1 MQFVVS
7 RSRPHLSA
15 LGICV
20 FIQPCGL
27 SQRQIEG
34 GKEGVA
40 TMKVLRALCF
50 VLIAPGFLWAQSSPQ
65 KTDSPTNDSD
75 VAAELKAVREALSE
89 TQKQMASQEQALR
102 QALSQTQKQMAAQQQ
117 EIEALKSQSRA
128 ELTASVGNEQPA
140 RLVDVYAPA
149 TVSSNPG
156 PVDSVHG
163 PGIVQP
169 LPQAAGQK
177 DESPL
182 SYKIGSADIKLG
194 GFVDIENIFRTTNT
208 QNNIAT
214 NFAAIPFSNTPQ
226 GQLTEYRL
234 TAQFS
239 RFSIQVTDKFGA
251 NDVNAYC
258 EADFSGNDAT
268 NVYQTVNGHTLRM
281 RLCFMD
287 LKRGKWEILGG
298 QTWSWLT
305 PNRSGIGPSP
315 ADLAITYNEDQNIGV
330 GLPYTRA
337 AEFRV
342 AYHLNDHLA
351 FGVGIE
357 DPNQFIGTF
366 VALPSAFAST
376 VGTQFDNG
384 SQVGTPNLFP
394 DIIPKIAYDTRIAG
408 RHFHLE
414 AVGLVTGVR
423 STVKPIGDTTFASHS
438 SVGGGGSIA
447 SNFTLFR
454 NFLLLGN
461 AFWSD
466 GGGRYLVADGP
477 QLVIRPNAA
486 GTDIAPSLVH
496 AGAGSVGFE
505 WIASPKSAF
514 AVYYG
519 ADYFGR
525 NFFVDTTNTTTPGTI
540 IGYGGPGSPNTNN
553 RAIQQITFDWLQTFW
568 KSNTHGALQYY
579 TQYSYLTRAPWFVA
593 PDNPKNAHLS
603 MVYAGIRYVLPSTSG
618 FVLREPYPESK

>member
-1 MQFVVS
+1 MS
-7 RSRPHLSA
+7 
-15 LGICV
+15 
-20 FIQPCGL
+20 
-27 SQRQIEG
+27 
-34 GKEGVA
+34 
-40 TMKVLRALCF
+40 VLRALCF
-50 VLIAPGFLWAQSSPQ
+50 VLMAPGFLWAQASPP
-65 KTDSPTNDSD
+65 KTDSSTNDSE
-75 VAAELKAVREALSE
+75 VAAELKAVREALSQ

-102 QALSQTQKQMAAQQQ
+102 EALSQTQKQMAAQQQ

-128 ELTASVGNEQPA
+128 EQTALARNEQPA
-140 RLVDVYAPA
+140 RLVDVSAPA
-149 TVSSNPG
+149 TVSSSLE
-156 PVDSVHG
+156 PVDSGVHG
-163 PGIVQP
+163 TGVVQP
-169 LPQAAGQK
+169 LTQAEGQK
-177 DESPL
+177 GESPL
-182 SYKIGSADIKLG
+182 SFKIGSADIRLG
-194 GFVDIENIFRTTNT
+194 GFVDVEDIFRTTNT

-214 NFAAIPFSNTPQ
+214 NFAAIPFSNTTQ
-226 GQLTEYRL
+226 GQLSEYRL

-251 NDVNAYC
+251 NNVTGYC

-305 PNRSGIGPSP
+305 PNRSGIGPNP

-337 AEFRV
+337 AEFRI

-357 DPNQFIGTF
+357 DPNQYIGSS
-366 VALPSAFAST
+366 VALPTAFAST

-394 DIIPKIAYDTRIAG
+394 DIIPKVAYDTRIAG
-408 RHFHLE
+408 RHFHVE
-414 AVGLVTGVR
+414 AVGLVTGAR
-423 STVKPIGDTTFASHS
+423 STLKPVGETTFTSHS
-438 SVGGGGSIA
+438 TVGGGGSIA
-447 SNFTLFR
+447 ANFTLFR

-486 GTDIAPSLVH
+486 GTDISPSLVH
-496 AGAGSVGFE
+496 SGATSVGFE
-505 WIASPKSAF
+505 WIASPRSAF

-525 NFFVDTTNTTTPGTI
+525 NFFPDTTNTTTPGTI
-540 IGYGGPGSPNTNN
+540 IGYGGPGSPSTNN
-553 RAIQQITFDWLQTFW
+553 RAIQQVTFDWLQTFW
-568 KSNTHGALQYY
+568 KSDMHGALQYY
-579 TQYSYLTRAPWFVA
+579 TQYSYLTRAPWFVDSGA
-593 PDNPKNAHLS
+593 PKDAHLS

-618 FVLREPYPESK
+618 FVLRVPYPESK

>member
-1 MQFVVS
+1 
-7 RSRPHLSA
+7 
-15 LGICV
+15 
-20 FIQPCGL
+20 
-27 SQRQIEG
+27 
-34 GKEGVA
+34 
-40 TMKVLRALCF
+40 MKVLRALCF
-50 VLIAPGFLWAQSSPQ
+50 VLMAPGFLWAQSDAQ
-65 KTDSPTNDSD
+65 KTGSSANDT
-75 VAAELKAVREALSE
+75 ELAVEV
-89 TQKQMASQEQALR
+89 KALR
-102 QALSQTQKQMAAQQQ
+102 EALSQTQKQMAAQQQ

-128 ELTASVGNEQPA
+128 AQTASVTNDQPA
-140 RLVDVYAPA
+140 RLVEVSAPA
-149 TVSSNPG
+149 AGSSNLG
-156 PVDSVHG
+156 PVDSGVHV
-163 PGIVQP
+163 PGVVQP
-169 LPQAAGQK
+169 LPQAEGQK
-177 DESPL
+177 ESPL
-182 SYKIGSADIKLG
+182 SFKIGSADIRLG

-214 NFAAIPFSNTPQ
+214 NYAAIPFNNTPQ
-226 GQLTEYRL
+226 GQLSEYRL

-251 NDVNAYC
+251 NNVTAYC

-268 NVYQTVNGHTLRM
+268 NVYQTVNGHTLRL
-281 RLCFMD
+281 RLCFFD

-305 PNRSGIGPSP
+305 PNRSGVGPSP
-315 ADLAITYNEDQNIGV
+315 SDLAITYNEDQNIGP

-357 DPNQFIGTF
+357 DPNQYIGTF
-366 VALPSAFAST
+366 VALPSAFAS
-376 VGTQFDNG
+376 VGSQFDNG

-394 DIIPKIAYDTRIAG
+394 DILPKVAYDTRIAG

-423 STVKPIGDTTFASHS
+423 STAKPVGDTTFASHTA
-438 SVGGGGSIA
+438 VGGGGSIA
-447 SNFTLFR
+447 GNFALFR

-466 GGGRYLVADGP
+466 GGARYLVADGP
-477 QLVIRPNAA
+477 QLVIRPNAL

-496 AGAGSVGFE
+496 AGATSVGFE
-505 WIASPKSAF
+505 WIANPRSAF

-540 IGYGGPGSPNTNN
+540 IGYGGPGSPGTNN
-553 RAIQQITFDWLQTFW
+553 RAIQQVTFDWLQTFW
-568 KSNTHGALQYY
+568 KSDMHGALQYY
-579 TQYSYLTRAPWFVA
+579 TQYSYLTRDPWYVA
-593 PDNPKNAHLS
+593 PGDPKNAHLS

-618 FVLREPYPESK
+618 FVLRVPYPN

>member
-1 MQFVVS
+1 MS
-7 RSRPHLSA
+7 
-15 LGICV
+15 
-20 FIQPCGL
+20 
-27 SQRQIEG
+27 
-34 GKEGVA
+34 
-40 TMKVLRALCF
+40 VLRALCF
-50 VLIAPGFLWAQSSPQ
+50 VLMAPGFLWAQASPP
-65 KTDSPTNDSD
+65 KTDSSTLDSD
-75 VAAELKAVREALSE
+75 VAAELKAVREALSQ
-89 TQKQMASQEQALR
+89 TQQQMASQEQALR
-102 QALSQTQKQMAAQQQ
+102 EALSQTQKQMAAQQQ

-128 ELTASVGNEQPA
+128 EQTALARNEQPA
-140 RLVDVYAPA
+140 RLVDVSAPA
-149 TVSSNPG
+149 TVSSSLE
-156 PVDSVHG
+156 PVDSGVHG
-163 PGIVQP
+163 TGVVQP
-169 LPQAAGQK
+169 LTQAEGQK
-177 DESPL
+177 GESPL
-182 SYKIGSADIKLG
+182 SFKIGSADIRLG
-194 GFVDIENIFRTTNT
+194 GFVDVEDIFRTTNT

-214 NFAAIPFSNTPQ
+214 NFAAIPFSNTTQ
-226 GQLTEYRL
+226 GQLSEYRL

-251 NDVNAYC
+251 NNVTGYC

-305 PNRSGIGPSP
+305 PNRSGIGPNP

-337 AEFRV
+337 AEFRI

-357 DPNQFIGTF
+357 DPNQYIGSS
-366 VALPSAFAST
+366 VALPTAFAST

-394 DIIPKIAYDTRIAG
+394 DIIPKVAYDTRIAG
-408 RHFHLE
+408 RHFHVE
-414 AVGLVTGVR
+414 AVGLVTGAR
-423 STVKPIGDTTFASHS
+423 STLKPVGETTFTSHS
-438 SVGGGGSIA
+438 TVGGGGSIA
-447 SNFTLFR
+447 ANFTLFR

-486 GTDIAPSLVH
+486 GTDISPSLVH
-496 AGAGSVGFE
+496 SGATSVGFE
-505 WIASPKSAF
+505 WIASPRSAF

-525 NFFVDTTNTTTPGTI
+525 NFFPDTTNTTTPGTI
-540 IGYGGPGSPNTNN
+540 IGYGGPGSPSTNN
-553 RAIQQITFDWLQTFW
+553 RAIQQVTFDWLQTFW
-568 KSNTHGALQYY
+568 KSDMHGALQYY
-579 TQYSYLTRAPWFVA
+579 TQYSYLTRAPWFVDSGA
-593 PDNPKNAHLS
+593 PKDAHLS

-618 FVLREPYPESK
+618 FVLRVPYPESK